1 LNCPSCNHN
10 LKNLE
15 ILICCEKC
23 NAWFFSDEFIRTCK
37 NEHTITSVNRPTD
50 EDMKELDK
58 IISKFDWIFNE
69 KNEIYAKISSSKFQS
84 TVWQKDIQ
92 GFCTY
97 AIKLDGSWEKDGVIF
112 DHYIGQTGKH
122 PAIRFLTHL
131 LDNKKRSLSM
141 KYIQEINFFLL
152 DNNLKRLAEEDAL
165 AKKYIDN
172 GYKVYWS

>member
-1 LNCPSCNHN
+1 MNCPSCNHN

-69 KNEIYAKISSSKFQS
+69 NEIYAKISSSKFQS
-84 TVWQKDIQ
+84 TVWQRIFKDS
-92 GFCTY
+92 
-97 AIKLDGSWEKDGVIF
+97 A
-112 DHYIGQTGKH
+112 
-122 PAIRFLTHL
+122 LTL
-131 LDNKKRSLSM
+131 
-141 KYIQEINFFLL
+141 
-152 DNNLKRLAEEDAL
+152 
-165 AKKYIDN
+165 
-172 GYKVYWS
+172 